1 MKTWSMTHVLVTAC
15 LLLVP
20 FLTISFGQ
28 DLAAERQLHKQILK
42 NLRNDLREY
51 YYDSKLKGIDLDASL
66 KKADEFIEGAKSVEE
81 MTDIVARVLYP
92 FEDSHL
98 AFLPPPRTISVDYG
112 WTLGPIGQNVYI
124 TSLDESSDAW
134 KKGLRPGDRVHMLDG
149 FIASREH
156 FNLLIYHYE
165 VLAPRFKLP
174 LIIEKPNGN
183 RYKVEIEAKLE
194 KESVFRPSRRDL
206 GLQVERE
213 FRKRTR
219 QGFAEV
225 APGLVVWK
233 IPSFEFSEIKVGKMI
248 GKIEKGQSL
257 ILDLRGNSGGLIFS
271 LEELIRVFFEK
282 DIVVGKTIG
291 RKSTDEIKIKG
302 AGRNAFTG
310 KMVVLVDGESASA
323 AELFARVVQL
333 EGRAVVAGDRSS
345 GQVMFS
351 IVTTHLH
358 GLDNLIPYGFN
369 VTIADVIMRDG
380 NRLEK
385 VGVVPDELVLPT
397 PDDLLKK
404 RDPGI
409 SRAAKLL
416 GFNVTP
422 EDAGLIFNKKGH

>member
-1 MKTWSMTHVLVTAC
+1 MKHVLVTAC
-15 LLLVP
+15 SILFA
-20 FLTISFGQ
+20 FLPISYGQ

-42 NLRNDLREY
+42 NLRSDLRQY
-51 YYDSKLKGIDLDASL
+51 YYDAKLKGIDLDASL
-66 KKADEFIEGAKSVEE
+66 KKADELVEGARSVEE

-92 FEDSHL
+92 FDDSHL

-112 WTLGPIGQNVYI
+112 WTLAPIGQKVFI

-149 FIASREH
+149 FLASREH

-165 VLAPRFKLP
+165 VLAPRFKLT
-174 LIIEKPNGN
+174 LIIEKPSGN
-183 RYKVEIEAKLE
+183 QYKVEIEAKLE
-194 KESVFRPSRRDL
+194 KESVFRPTRRDL
-206 GLQVERE
+206 GLQAERA
-213 FRKRTR
+213 FRERTR

-225 APGLVVWK
+225 VPGLVVWK

-257 ILDLRGNSGGLIFS
+257 ILDLRGNAGGLLYS

-291 RKSTDEIKIKG
+291 RKGTDEIKIKG
-302 AGRNAFTG
+302 AGKDAFTG
-310 KMVVLVDGESASA
+310 KLVVLVDGESASA

-333 EGRAVVAGDRSS
+333 EGRALVAGDRSS
-345 GQVMFS
+345 GQVMIS
-351 IVTTHLH
+351 IITTHTQ

-385 VGVVPDELVLPT
+385 VGVVPDELVLPA

-409 SRAAKLL
+409 SRAARLL
-416 GFNVTP
+416 GFTVTP
-422 EDAGLIFNKKGH
+422 EQAGLIFIRKGR